1 VKVVHI
7 IPTLRRGGA
16 ERLVIDIVRAL
27 SKRNDCEVRLVIFR
41 NEIAYIVDDIQKMIV
56 HIPAQV
62 SLSVLNANTIN
73 VDELQDF
80 FNQFKPDVIHSHLF
94 EAEVVSRSC
103 FYPEAKWFSHCHD
116 NMVQFKNFTIDT
128 IFHKH
133 LATNFYEKQ
142 YLKKR
147 YHKNSGNT
155 FLAISKNTL
164 AYFDKT
170 MHEYRSLFLPNA
182 INYERFRYKGTNRV
196 PEQTTLT
203 LINTGTFDDNKNQ
216 VFLIH
221 VAKELDKN
229 GCKFE
234 MHFLGDGKNLRMVQS
249 YSNGQKFADKIYFHG
264 SVENVENYLWTA
276 DIYVHS
282 AKSEAL
288 GLTIIEAMAAG
299 LPVVT
304 LDGKGNRDLIESGKN
319 GYMIFNEDADEF
331 AEKVLE
337 IWKNKEIHKTMSQYA
352 ENYARKFDISDYIE
366 RLLSIYNGKD

>member
-1 VKVVHI
+1 
-7 IPTLRRGGA
+7 
-16 ERLVIDIVRAL
+16 
-27 SKRNDCEVRLVIFR
+27 
-41 NEIAYIVDDIQKMIV
+41 
-56 HIPAQV
+56 
-62 SLSVLNANTIN
+62 
-73 VDELQDF
+73 
-80 FNQFKPDVIHSHLF
+80 
-94 EAEVVSRSC
+94 
-103 FYPEAKWFSHCHD
+103 
-116 NMVQFKNFTIDT
+116 
-128 IFHKH
+128 
-133 LATNFYEKQ
+133 
-142 YLKKR
+142 
-147 YHKNSGNT
+147 
-155 FLAISKNTL
+155 
-164 AYFDKT
+164 
-170 MHEYRSLFLPNA
+170 
-182 INYERFRYKGTNRV
+182 
-196 PEQTTLT
+196 
-203 LINTGTFDDNKNQ
+203 
-216 VFLIH
+216 
-221 VAKELDKN
+221 
-229 GCKFE
+229 